1 MWCIDVRVMD
11 DVIVSVGAVN
21 CSIITPTN
29 FIFCIRANHRVS
41 YPSFLYLWC
50 KGRRRRGRRRWRRS
64 KWKRG

>member
-21 CSIITPTN
+21 CSIITPTD
-29 FIFCIRANHRVS
+29 FIFYIRADHCVS

-50 KGRRRRGRRRWRRS
+50 KGRRRRRRWRRR
-64 KWKRG
+64 KWRRG